1 MLAQWR
7 QAMSDTFVP
16 LSVSCSDP
24 ARFSGSLSTDHV
36 GVLKVTSLSSSA
48 QHIDRTPALIARSE
62 PDLWQIAL
70 SRGGGIRLDHD
81 GRQVRLKPGDFVA
94 YETARPFRR
103 SFDGSWAATVFSL
116 PRAAVALTES
126 ESRALTARG
135 ITGRA
140 GAGGLVSWLPRDLAD
155 HATAMTLTHPDRV
168 VDDITDLVLTLLRD
182 CLAVTAPSS
191 TGRVALLAAVK
202 AYIRALR
209 LRHCA
214 RDLRDARLARV
225 PVAALAA
232 RSGFGDVRGFERAF
246 KSAYGVTPEAYRV
259 RGQA

>member
-1 MLAQWR
+1 MLARWR

-36 GVLKVTSLSSSA
+36 GALKVTSLSSSA

-81 GRQVRLKPGDFVA
+81 GRQVRLNPGDFVA
-94 YETARPFRR
+94 YETARPFRW

-135 ITGRA
+135 ITGRT
-140 GAGGLVSWLPRDLAD
+140 GAGGLVSRLLRELAD
-155 HATAMTLTHPDRV
+155 HAAGITLTQPDRI
-168 VDDITDLVLTLLRD
+168 VDDVTDLVITLLRD
-182 CLAVTAPSS
+182 SLAGTVPRS
-191 TGRVALLAAVK
+191 TGRVALLAAIK
-202 AYIRALR
+202 NYIQAHLFDP
-209 LRHCA
+209 
-214 RDLRDARLARV
+214 DLT
-225 PVAALAA
+225 
-232 RSGFGDVRGFERAF
+232 VRM
-246 KSAYGVTPEAYRV
+246 
-259 RGQA
+259 